1 MVRRFEDLVQEC
13 EQLGLPEGY
22 ARVVDVTHMLRA
34 MYFLLEED
42 DARSAGTAAHV
53 KELLSSPRSYDGGWQ
68 ERLQR

>member
-1 MVRRFEDLVQEC
+1 M
-13 EQLGLPEGY
+13 PEGY